1 MYICSRSVC
10 TKPGN
15 EVSCIS
21 ALEVYVPS
29 QESELSCIS
38 ALEVYV
44 PSQESEVYVYLL

>member
-10 TKPGN
+10 TKSESELPCISALEVYVPCQEI

-29 QESELSCIS
+29 Q
-38 ALEVYV
+38 
-44 PSQESEVYVYLL
+44 